1 MSGDQPDLEQIAA
14 SVLDLADGIDAEV
27 RVSRRIH
34 GLTRFANS
42 FIHQHVSEDTTTV
55 ELRVA
60 IGGRVTSSSIT
71 GAHGADELGAFV
83 QRTVATAGL
92 VPADP
97 DWPGFGGPSGDG
109 ANVGAEDG
117 ADEQPEPE
125 IDPDARAEVVAAFVA
140 AGADTN
146 AAGYVDTDH
155 VASLYVNTRGRRASG
170 AYRRATADG
179 IHRTDTSSGYAHAT
193 ARSVRDLDGEV
204 LGARAADTAARAR
217 DPEAIDPGTYEVVLA
232 PECVAEMVSFLI
244 YDGFNAKAH
253 LEGQSFVLLGEQQFD
268 PAIDLVDDPTDE
280 RAIGLRFD
288 ADGTPKRRLHLV
300 RDGVTE
306 AMTHDRRTAHRAGT
320 RSTGHAL
327 PGGAMWGALAT
338 DVFVRPGDRPVP
350 DLISQVADGLYVT
363 TFNYVRELDPKTQV
377 ITGLTRNGVF
387 RIREGELAAPVRD
400 LRFTQ
405 SSVAALAPGNV
416 LGVADDAR
424 FASSEFGEAIVHAPT
439 LRLARFTFTGGEA
452 G

>member
-1 MSGDQPDLEQIAA
+1 MSSEEPDLEAIAA
-14 SVLDLADGIDAEV
+14 QVLDLAAGVDAEV

-55 ELRVA
+55 DLRIAAEGRVA
-60 IGGRVTSSSIT
+60 SSSIT
-71 GAHGADELGAFV
+71 GALRSDDLTAFV
-83 QRTVATAGL
+83 ERTIATAGL
-92 VPADP
+92 VPVDP
-97 DWPGFGGPSGDG
+97 DWPGLGGP
-109 ANVGAEDG
+109 V
-117 ADEQPEPE
+117 DEPTASPSPEPE
-125 IDPDARAEVVAAFVA
+125 IDPDARAQVVAEFVD
-140 AGADTN
+140 AGADGTN

-155 VASLYVNTRGRRASG
+155 VRGVYLNSHGRRASG

-179 IHRTDTSSGYAHAT
+179 IHRTDTSAGYAHAT
-193 ARSVRDLDGEV
+193 TRSVADLDGAE
-204 LGARAADTAARAR
+204 LGARAADTAARGR
-217 DPEAIDPGTYEVVLA
+217 DPGAIEPGAYEVVLA

-244 YDGFNAKAH
+244 YDGFNAKAY
-253 LEGQSFVLLGEQQFD
+253 LEGQSFVRLGEQQFD
-268 PAIDLVDDPTDE
+268 PLIDLVDDATDA
-280 RAIGLRFD
+280 RAVGLQFD

-306 AMTHDRRTAHRAGT
+306 ALTHDRRTANRAGAA
-320 RSTGHAL
+320 STGHAL

-338 DVFVRPGDRPVP
+338 DVFVRPGDRSVQ
-350 DLISQVADGLYVT
+350 DLIADVDDGLYVT

-377 ITGLTRNGVF
+377 ITGLTRNGVL
-387 RIREGELAAPVRD
+387 RIRGGELGAAVRD

-405 SSVAALAPGNV
+405 SSVVALAPGNV

-424 FASSEFGEAIVHAPT
+424 FAASEFGEAIVHTPSV
-439 LRLARFTFTGGEA
+439 RLARFTFTGGEA